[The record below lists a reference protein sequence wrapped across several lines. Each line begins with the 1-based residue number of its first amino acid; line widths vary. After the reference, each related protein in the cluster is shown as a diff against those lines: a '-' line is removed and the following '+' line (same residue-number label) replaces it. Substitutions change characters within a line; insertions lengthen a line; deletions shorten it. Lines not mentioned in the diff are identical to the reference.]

1 MRHLTFILT
10 GWLFISTAFAQGLDT
25 IDINS
30 VDFGE
35 SNNQLSMK
43 FTMAQQMIK
52 SSLSKYS
59 ESDKSTDADQLMEKA
74 QANLSLAINRAHEKN
89 WLECNAII
97 DSVIRDVTTATQI
110 WSKKAFNQN
119 IYRENLKRVEAF
131 VLPEWSED
139 ISQLDRDSLD
149 KESKEIDKLIEQ
161 AKLFASNEEF
171 EKGTSE
177 LYKAY
182 RLKSAL
188 LQKNKHKSTIIY
200 SYLFDT
206 PEEEYE
212 YMLSRNQ
219 HFQGLVEKVL
229 EDKNFDEQT
238 SSLINVYLEKSKQGT
253 FKAYSHQL
261 QNQHKEA
268 IEVLDQSIQD
278 LSNALKVMGIRI

>member
-1 MRHLTFILT
+1 
-10 GWLFISTAFAQGLDT
+10 
-25 IDINS
+25 
-30 VDFGE
+30 
-35 SNNQLSMK
+35 MK
-43 FTMAQQMIK
+43 FTMAQQMLK
-52 SSLSKYS
+52 SSLSKYN
-59 ESDKSTDADQLMEKA
+59 ESDNSTDASHLMEKA
-74 QANLSLAINRAHEKN
+74 QANFSLAINRAHEKN

-97 DSVIRDVTTATQI
+97 DSVIRDLTTASQI
-110 WSKKAFNQN
+110 LSKKAFNQN
-119 IYRENLKRVEAF
+119 VYRENLKRVEAF
-131 VLPEWSED
+131 ILPEWSED
-139 ISQLDRDSLD
+139 ISQQDRDSLD

-171 EKGTSE
+171 EQGTSE

-200 SYLFDT
+200 GYLFDT

-229 EDKNFDEQT
+229 NEKAFDEQT
-238 SSLINVYLEKSKQGT
+238 SSLINVYLDKSKSGT
-253 FKAYSHQL
+253 FQAYSFQL
-261 QNQHKEA
+261 NNQHKEA
-268 IEVLDQSIQD
+268 IQVLDQSIQD

>member
-131 VLPEWSED
+131 ILPEWSED